1 MIRRMRLLLRRPAFL
16 FVSFFCLA
24 WLSDRAGAL
33 PTCWLTPHGTRKI
46 EVVRVLDGDTIED
59 ACGYR
64 LRLVGVDTP
73 EKDTPWGPA
82 AAEFTRTW
90 LAAAGDDL
98 RVSYC
103 RPAPEDRYGRRL
115 GRLHLRNGE
124 HLATALLAA
133 GRAYPLHM
141 APCGTPWQVGD
152 LAAFHAAREARR
164 GQWAHWDEAPRDVR
178 RAIAERGWLQ
188 VAGTPT
194 SRYDEVDRSTIRL
207 RGGRGLRVEF
217 YGDAITRAPAVG
229 QPVTL
234 EGWIGAKGP
243 AVMRIRDPRAV
254 VSAWSP
260 SGSSGKAPRR

>member
-1 MIRRMRLLLRRPAFL
+1 MTRQFRLLLRRPAFF

-24 WLSDRAGAL
+24 WLCDRAGAL
-33 PTCWLTPHGTRKI
+33 PTCWLTPHGTRRI

-59 ACGYR
+59 ACGYH
-64 LRLVGVDTP
+64 LRLVGVDAP

-90 LAAAGDDL
+90 LAAAGNEL

-133 GRAYPLHM
+133 GRAYPLHI
-141 APCGTPWQVGD
+141 APCGTAWQVDD
-152 LAAFHAAREARR
+152 LAAFHAARQKRR
-164 GQWAHWDEAPRDVR
+164 GQWRNWDERPHDVR
-178 RAIAERGWLQ
+178 QAIAERGWLR
-188 VAGTPT
+188 VAGTAI
-194 SRYDEVDRSTIRL
+194 SRFDDADRTTVRL

-217 YGDAITRAPAVG
+217 YGEAIARAPAIG
-229 QPVTL
+229 ESVTL
-234 EGWIGAKGP
+234 EGWIGANGP
-243 AVMRIRDPRAV
+243 AVMRIRDPWA

-260 SGSSGKAPRR
+260 PGSSGKDP